1 VSSKSLNAASCTS
14 IVFVML
20 CFFAAF
26 DRAIACACCADAGS
40 RVVTVEKLDAPRL
53 DKIDQLRFG
62 KTAELFVGEGDV
74 NAVKGIASASEHYDL
89 EVARQRDGLIFAFR
103 DKAGRVGTL
112 ILHMPTVISVF
123 EIDPRDGQQQEGG
136 GVRLYKEWK
145 LSSIMK
151 GTGIFRVPNATNQ
164 FITLILQGRGN
175 FCSEFTHWTLVI
187 NGPVADY
194 LLFGDLIP
202 PN

>member
-1 VSSKSLNAASCTS
+1 VFSKPLIAASCAS
-14 IVFVML
+14 IVVAWCL
-20 CFFAAF
+20 FAWV
-26 DRAIACACCADAGS
+26 DRAAACACCADQGE
-40 RVVTVEKLDAPRL
+40 RVVTVEQLDSSQR

-62 KTAELFVGEGDV
+62 KTAELFVSGEG
-74 NAVKGIASASEHYDL
+74 ASATKGIASASEHYDL
-89 EVARQRDGLIFAFR
+89 AVVRQWDGLIFSFH
-103 DKAGRVGTL
+103 DTENHVGTL
-112 ILHMPTVISVF
+112 FLHMPTSISVF
-123 EIDPRDGQQQEGG
+123 EIDPRDGQKQEGG
-136 GVRLYKEWK
+136 GPSLYKEWK

-151 GTGIFRVPNATNQ
+151 GTGIFQVPSSNNQ

-194 LLFGDLIP
+194 SLLGDLIP